1 MKKTSILFGLMTLG
15 FFASAQTRMSL
26 YEEFTGENCPPCAST
41 NPGLNTLLAANAT
54 KVIPIKWQ
62 VPIPS
67 APSNTWSIYQQSK
80 NMVDWRWKP
89 TTSGG
94 YGYLCATCSPTA
106 AYVNYAPQ
114 GRMDGKELNA
124 FGINA
129 GGNTNHPG
137 NLTAAAIT
145 SAQAQTT
152 PFSITFPAPV
162 WDATFSTATVV
173 ANVNCSSTF
182 NATGTLKF
190 RLVLVERAVNFP
202 TAPGTNGEKDF
213 YDPVRWCYNTTPAVP
228 TTTISDFGVV
238 LQSSWAASSSTV
250 LTWTCTIPASV
261 YDKGQ
266 MAFVGFIQDD
276 IANSN
281 SKPIWQAARTA
292 QPLIPN
298 DAKAMSVATG
308 GAFTCTNT
316 INPTATIKNNGANA
330 ITAMTITPYMN
341 SVAGTPV
348 QWTGNLAVG
357 ATTVIQMGPESTSN
371 GTNTYSVTVTDVS
384 GGDVVMT
391 NNGASGKFINTNT
404 YNTAPVAEGF
414 VASTFPPT
422 GWGTV
427 NTPNAQY
434 AWERSTAAG
443 GFGTSSESSRI
454 FINWTPSGQSQ
465 EMYMP
470 GQNFTGT
477 VNPTI
482 KFDLSYTRLN
492 NTSTDMLEVQASTNC
507 GANWTNVW
515 VNSGASMSTTPNN
528 SVSLNIPTA
537 SQWSLVSVSM
547 PQYAGN
553 ATVMFRFK
561 ATGGGGNVIW
571 VDNVNLM
578 EGGTAG
584 VNSIANSADAFDVY
598 PNPASNDVNVKIV
611 SNNALT
617 STIKVLNNLG
627 QVVITKN
634 VSLNAG
640 SNTVNI
646 DTKQLASGIYYVNY
660 DSGNGTVTKKLTITK

>member
-1 MKKTSILFGLMTLG
+1 MKKTSILFGLMALG
-15 FFASAQTRMSL
+15 FFANAQTRMSL
-26 YEEFTGENCPPCAST
+26 YEEFTGENCGPCAST
-41 NPGLNTLLAANAT
+41 NPGLNTLLNANAS

-89 TTSGG
+89 TSSGG

-106 AYVNYAPQ
+106 AYVNYAPH

-129 GGNTNHPG
+129 GGSTNHPG

-145 SAQAQTT
+145 SAQAQST
-152 PFSITFPAPV
+152 PFSIVFNTPI
-162 WDATFSTATVV
+162 WDAAFNTATVV
-173 ANVNCSSTF
+173 ATVTSSAVF

-190 RLVLVERAVNFP
+190 RLVLVERAINFP
-202 TAPGTNGEKDF
+202 TPSGTNGEKDF
-213 YDPVRWCYNTTPAVP
+213 YDAVRYCYNTTPAVP
-228 TTTISDFGVV
+228 STTISDFGVV
-238 LQSSWAASSSTV
+238 LQSSWAAASSTV
-250 LTWTCTIPASV
+250 LTWTCTVPASV

-276 IANSN
+276 ISN
-281 SKPIWQAARTA
+281 SSSKPVWQAARTT

-298 DAKAMSVATG
+298 DAKAMSVITG
-308 GAFTCTNT
+308 GAFTCSSS
-316 INPTATIKNNGANA
+316 IIPAAVIKNNGSNA

-341 SVAGTPV
+341 SVMGTPV

-357 ATTVIQMGPESTSN
+357 AQTTITMGTENTSN
-371 GTNTYSVTVTDVS
+371 GTNTYSVTVTGVS
-384 GGDVVMT
+384 GGDVVMS

-414 VASTFPPT
+414 VNASFPPT

-477 VNPTI
+477 VNPTC
-482 KFDLSYTRLN
+482 KFDLSYTML
-492 NTSTDMLEVQASTNC
+492 NTSSTDKLELQVSTNC
-507 GANWTNVW
+507 GGSWTTAWMNQG
-515 VNSGASMSTTPNN
+515 SAMATTPNN
-528 SVSLNIPTA
+528 SVSLNVPTA
-537 SQWSLVSVSM
+537 TQWSLVTVSLLSYSNN
-547 PQYAGN
+547 P
-553 ATVMFRFK
+553 TVMVRFK

-571 VDNVNLM
+571 VDNINLYDA
-578 EGGTAG
+578 GSVGLTNKTAL
-584 VNSIANSADAFDVY
+584 NEFDVY
-598 PNPASNDVNVKIV
+598 PNPASNDVNVKIAV
-611 SNNALT
+611 SNAQT

-627 QVVITKN
+627 QVVISKN

-640 SNTVNI
+640 SNTVSF
-646 DTKQLASGIYYVNY
+646 DTKNLASGIYYVSY
-660 DSGNGTVTKKLTITK
+660 DAGNGATTKKLTITK

>member
-1 MKKTSILFGLMTLG
+1 MKKTSIFFGLMALG
-15 FFASAQTRMSL
+15 FFATAQTRMAL

-41 NPGLNTLLAANAT
+41 NPGLNTLLAANAS

-80 NMVDWRWKP
+80 NMIDWRWRL
-89 TTSGG
+89 TTSPG
-94 YGYLCATCSPTA
+94 YGYPCVLCSPTV
-106 AYVNYAPQ
+106 AYINSAPS
-114 GRMDGKELNA
+114 GRMDGQEMNA
-124 FGINA
+124 FG
-129 GGNTNHPG
+129 GTSNHPG
-137 NLTAAAIT
+137 NLTATHINN
-145 SAQAQTT
+145 AQAVAT
-152 PFSITFPAPV
+152 PFSISFAAPV
-162 WDATFSTATVV
+162 WDAAFNTATVV
-173 ANVNCSSTF
+173 ATVTSSAVF
-182 NATGTLKF
+182 NAVGAFKF
-190 RLVLVERAVNFP
+190 RLVLVERVVNFP
-202 TAPGTNGEKDF
+202 TASGTNGEKDF
-213 YDPVRWCYNTTPAVP
+213 YDPVRWAYNTTPAVP

-238 LQSSWAASSSTV
+238 LQSSWAAASSTV

-266 MAFVGFIQDD
+266 MAFVGFLQDD
-276 IANSN
+276 GN
-281 SKPIWQAARTA
+281 KKVYQAARTA

-316 INPTATIKNNGANA
+316 INPTATVKNNGANA
-330 ITAMTITPYMN
+330 ITAMTVTPYMN

-348 QWTGNLAVG
+348 VWTGNLAVG

-391 NNGASGKFINTNT
+391 NNGTSAKFINTNT
-404 YNTAPVAEGF
+404 YNTAPVVEGF
-414 VASTFPPT
+414 VSASFPPT

-454 FINWTPSGQSQ
+454 FINWTPTGQSQ

-492 NTSTDMLEVQASTNC
+492 NSSTDMLEVQTSTNC
-507 GANWTNVW
+507 GANWTSVW
-515 VNSGASMSTTPNN
+515 TNSGASMSTTPNN

-571 VDNVNLM
+571 VDNVNLV

-627 QVVITKN
+627 QVVIAKN

>member
-1 MKKTSILFGLMTLG
+1 MKKTSILFGLMALG
-15 FFASAQTRMSL
+15 FFATAQTRMSL

-41 NPGLNTLLAANAT
+41 NPGLCTLLAANAS

-67 APSNTWSIYQQSK
+67 APSNTWSIYQQAK

-89 TTSGG
+89 TSSGG
-94 YGYLCATCSPTA
+94 YGYLCSTCSPTA

-114 GRMDGKELNA
+114 GRMDGQELNM

-137 NLTAAAIT
+137 NLTAAAIS

-152 PFSITFPAPV
+152 PFSISFATPI
-162 WDATFSTATVV
+162 WDAAFNTATVV
-173 ANVNCSSTF
+173 ATVTSSAVF

-213 YDPVRWCYNTTPAVP
+213 YDVVRWTYNTTPAVP
-228 TTTISDFGVV
+228 STTITDFGVV
-238 LQSSWAASSSTV
+238 LQSSWAAASSTV
-250 LTWTCTIPASV
+250 LTWTCTVPASV

-276 IANSN
+276 VTPSN
-281 SKPIWQAARTA
+281 SKKIWQAARTA

-298 DAKAMSVATG
+298 DAKAMSVSA
-308 GAFTCTNT
+308 GAAFICSST
-316 INPTATIKNNGANA
+316 IAPTATIKNNGSNA

-348 QWTGNLAVG
+348 QWTGNLAIG
-357 ATTVIQMGPESTSN
+357 ATTVINMGVENTSN
-371 GTNTYSVTVTDVS
+371 GTNTYSVTVTGVS
-384 GGDVVMT
+384 GGDVVMS
-391 NNGASGKFINTNT
+391 NNGTSSSFINTNT
-404 YNTAPVAEGF
+404 YNTSPVAEGF
-414 VASTFPPT
+414 VSATFPPA

-454 FINWTPSGQSQ
+454 FINWTPTGQSQ

-477 VNPTI
+477 VNPTC
-482 KFDLSYTRLN
+482 KFDLSYTMLN
-492 NTSTDMLEVQASTNC
+492 ASSTDKLELQVSTNC
-507 GANWTNVW
+507 GATWTNAW
-515 VNSGASMSTTPNN
+515 MNQGSSMATTPNN

-537 SQWSLVSVSM
+537 SQWSLVTVSLLS
-547 PQYAGN
+547 YSSSAN
-553 ATVMFRFK
+553 VMVRFK
-561 ATGGGGNVIW
+561 ATGGAGNVIW
-571 VDNVNLM
+571 VDNINLYDA
-578 EGGTAG
+578 GNVGLTNKTAL
-584 VNSIANSADAFDVY
+584 NEFDVY
-598 PNPASNDVNVKIV
+598 PNPASNDVNVKISV
-611 SNNALT
+611 ANAQT

-640 SNTVNI
+640 SNTVNV
-646 DTKQLASGIYYVNY
+646 DTKNLASGIYYVSY
-660 DSGNGTVTKKLTITK
+660 DAGNGATTKKLTITK